1 MIVDIPPLKF
11 EVSGITR
18 LLRKINTQKGP
29 WCWQYLSCWVLK
41 KLRLSLPHFS
51 SIFLLYQYQTGQV
64 PSDWVAAN
72 DTPVFKKR
80 NRASQVITDRFLW
93 KSNFSKKFLQ
103 LENSP
108 PTPHPPPP
116 THNFSNGPSL
126 NLLHRR
132 LCLIVVKFRNE
143 SRTTNSIFCRPS
155 MLARLKWT
163 DGSLEIWF

>member
-1 MIVDIPPLKF
+1 MEDIRIILKLKCWVMNFLQFSQMNWIYWFNIPSKGPIMIVDIPPLKF

-18 LLRKINTQKGP
+18 LLRNINAKKARGADNISLP
-29 WCWQYLSCWVLK
+29 GFWK

-51 SIFLLYQYQTGQV
+51 SIFLLYQYKTGQV
-64 PSDWVAAN
+64 PSDWVTAN

-108 PTPHPPPP
+108 PTPHPPNP
-116 THNFSNGPSL
+116 
-126 NLLHRR
+126 
-132 LCLIVVKFRNE
+132 
-143 SRTTNSIFCRPS
+143 
-155 MLARLKWT
+155 
-163 DGSLEIWF
+163 